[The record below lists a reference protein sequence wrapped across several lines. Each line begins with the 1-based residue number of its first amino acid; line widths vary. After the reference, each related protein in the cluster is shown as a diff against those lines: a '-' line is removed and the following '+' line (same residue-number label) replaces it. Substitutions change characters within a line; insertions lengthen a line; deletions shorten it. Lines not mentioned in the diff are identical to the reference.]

1 MKKKQITGNMA
12 KVFATCL
19 FACILSAGLVGCSD
33 KDIDSPDGPG
43 GGGIPGQLVG
53 TWYGDYSSRGEITT
67 SAPGIRTGYY
77 VRAVEGL
84 TFNADGTGT
93 CYQYLCNVAGDPI
106 SIYGGSMDAK
116 NGQFHYT
123 VKDDS
128 IVTITRD
135 GDGDATHPK
144 TWQVINGWN
153 GIRGNDGAAEYS
165 MQTATAEEQGYLTNW
180 EKLLRTG
187 GNDDPEEMADFLNNW
202 EKAQTVNLSRYG
214 TRNLPWYGSADND
227 IPETIRFDIKKA
239 DGWQMAFCLLN
250 DPYSPNVHMFG
261 LYNKLTGTLRVW
273 QYIENASGYGKELY
287 FNLVND
293 SYSTNRYPFY
303 NSMAYC
309 VPLNR
314 TWGES
319 QANDPLR
326 LKVNAEL
333 ITNGNHYKP
342 FEYLM
347 SAYTRSGEAKGVSP
361 NWHCVDIDL
370 SAYMPMDISNS
381 NGMKWRESVDDQ
393 RSLFNISLASQNVSE
408 ITLSGQLLGT
418 LAGTF
423 NSETTVKSSC
433 ANPHLAKAT
442 NAIGN
447 IAGFFNTTIS
457 NLSCICGIAK
467 NSENVFWNA
476 DDDEGGGAGGG
487 AGGGGGENPPPGG
500 NPAGGNPPPAP
511 AMAPR
516 KAIGTIVAVVSGVFN
531 LTTAVLKS
539 IPNPTSTSEVA
550 QGNIN
555 LSLNANLDLSG
566 LITQW
571 TGLPDGG
578 VTVTPSLL
586 NASNKFSSIGTGC
599 FGLKEDPVIYVCKE
613 DLLSATDRINITK
626 NSDGTMYCADFDKK
640 KLRMVAFLDPSSVK
654 FYLNTDTY
662 HNISDLTLTAVPV
675 VDLYR
680 PLGNTD
686 TYLDFMKLPE
696 RPTITLSKNMNEET
710 SKPRLHVLTPSKV
723 IENDPWTEAFSDSVK
738 LVEQTGGKGY
748 RYYGV
753 SSAIWGRNCMIDPQV
768 YVPYKESQVFDMTVP
783 DYYVNIVVNFK
794 CQEAPEGVEICKQY
808 VPKYVLLSRSQ
819 LKAKYEELK
828 AYAAKCDAEQS
839 VGSVENAPDIKFINY
854 SGGKFLKKTLNILK
868 TIVEDAEENP

>member
-1 MKKKQITGNMA
+1 MKKNQITGNMA

-33 KDIDSPDGPG
+33 KDVDSPDGPG
-43 GGGIPGQLVG
+43 GGGIPGQLIG
-53 TWYGDYSSRGEITT
+53 TWYGDYSSRGKITKA
-67 SAPGIRTGYY
+67 APGSRTGYY

-93 CYQYLCNVAGDPI
+93 FYQYLCNVAGDPI
-106 SIYGGSMDAK
+106 SIYGGTMDAQ
-116 NGQFHYT
+116 NGQFHFT

-128 IVTITRD
+128 IITIVRD
-135 GDGDATHPK
+135 GEGDAVHPK

-153 GIRGNDGAAEYS
+153 GIRGIDGTTAYN
-165 MQTATAEEQGYLTNW
+165 MQTATAEEQGYLTGW
-180 EKLLRTG
+180 EKLLRAG
-187 GNDDPEEMADFLNNW
+187 SNDDPEEMADFLNNW
-202 EKAQTVNLSRYG
+202 EKAQTVNLSNYG

-227 IPETIRFDIKKA
+227 IPETIRFDMKKA
-239 DGWQMAFCLLN
+239 DGWQMAFCMLN
-250 DPYSPNVHMFG
+250 EPNAPNVHMFG

-273 QYIENASGYGKELY
+273 QYVENASGYGKELF

-293 SYSTNRYPFY
+293 SYSPNRYPFY

-309 VPLNR
+309 IPLNR

-319 QANDPLR
+319 QADPDLQ
-326 LKVNAEL
+326 LKTNAEL

-370 SAYMPMDISNS
+370 SAYMPMDLANS
-381 NGMKWRESVDDQ
+381 NGKKWRESVDEQ

-408 ITLSGQLLGT
+408 VTLSGKLLGDI
-418 LAGTF
+418 AGTF
-423 NSETTVKSSC
+423 SSETTVKSSC
-433 ANPHLAKAT
+433 ANPHLANAT
-442 NAIGN
+442 NTIGN
-447 IAGFFNTTIS
+447 IAGFFNTTYAS
-457 NLSCICGIAK
+457 WSCLCGISK
-467 NSENVFWNA
+467 GSENVFWS
-476 DDDEGGGAGGG
+476 AGQ
-487 AGGGGGENPPPGG
+487 GGGGGQGQGGGEEGGGEDNPQDGEL
-500 NPAGGNPPPAP
+500 PAQAP
-511 AMAPR
+511 QAYAPR
-516 KAIGTIVAVVSGVFN
+516 RSLTFMGFLAGISGVLN
-531 LTTAVLKS
+531 LTNAILKS
-539 IPNPTSTSEVA
+539 IPNPTSVSESA
-550 QGNIN
+550 KGNIN

-578 VTVTPSLL
+578 VTVTPFLL
-586 NASNKFSSIGTGC
+586 NASNEDCSIGTGC
-599 FGLKEDPVIYVCKE
+599 FGLKEDPVIYICKE
-613 DLLSATDRINITK
+613 DLLSASDRINITK
-626 NSDGTMYCADFDKK
+626 NDNGTMYCNDIVDKD
-640 KLRMVAFLDPSSVK
+640 LRMVSFLDPSSVK

-662 HNISDLTLTAVPV
+662 HDITDLTLTAVPV

-686 TYLDFMKLPE
+686 SYLNFMKLPE
-696 RPTITLSKNMNEET
+696 RPTITLPKNLNDET
-710 SKPRLHVLTPSKV
+710 SKPRLHVLTASQV
-723 IENDPWTEAFSDSVK
+723 LENDTWTEAFSDSIK

-748 RYYGV
+748 HYYGV
-753 SSAIWGRNCMIDPQV
+753 SSAIWGRNCMVDPQI
-768 YVPYKESQVFDMTVP
+768 YIPYKGAQVFDMNVP
-783 DYYVNIVVNFK
+783 DYFVNIVVNFK
-794 CQEAPEGVEICKQY
+794 CREAPYGVEICKQY

-854 SGGKFLKKTLNILK
+854 SGGKYLQKTLNILK
-868 TIVEDAEENP
+868 KIVEDAEENP